1 MDRYDCLYEKYRS
14 QMSTVISDGL
24 AAREEF
30 QARFASKLEGMHLI
44 ELNSSN
50 AGEGFLY
57 YVQWTDEVTHCYVP
71 VYGYFAESEK
81 TMVKLFQ
88 KLADTVVNGG
98 VCDFS
103 IHLYS
108 GDTACISAFHMMQ
121 FGNMSEKCVK
131 LLESKDI
138 TGGMLDIR
146 VLEKEEI
153 ERHWKVIWDATE
165 NIVKHLR
172 CSPVFYPGNEFT
184 EEVYHDYYTSDSLEL
199 IAAYDNGKLAGII
212 EWNAEDCEMVGKEGQ
227 SANVGEAF
235 VYPAYRGTGLAEKLL
250 GFAELRAVSEGYR
263 YMWVEHGTANPNARG
278 FWNKYFTT
286 YQYELVRRIG

>member
-153 ERHWKVIWDATE
+153 ERHWKEIWDATE

-199 IAAYDNGKLAGII
+199 IAAYDNG
-212 EWNAEDCEMVGKEGQ
+212 N
-227 SANVGEAF
+227 
-235 VYPAYRGTGLAEKLL
+235 PAYRGTGLAEKLL
-250 GFAELRAVSEGYR
+250 GFAELRAISEGYR